1 MYLESE
7 FFIFYIEAKKNKVA
21 EGGIT
26 VSELQIGQPVPEFTL
41 EASGG
46 QEISLSDYRGKKV
59 VLYFYP
65 KDSTPGCTQEACD
78 FRDSSAAYEQ
88 KGAIVLGIS
97 PDPVKSHDKFAQKY
111 ELSFPLLSDPDH
123 AVAEAFG
130 VWQLKKMYGKEYEG
144 IVRSTFL
151 IDEEGILI
159 KAWNKVKVKG
169 HTEEVFAAL

>member
-1 MYLESE
+1 MYFESE

-78 FRDSSAAYEQ
+78 FRDSLAAYEQ
-88 KGAIVLGIS
+88 KGAVVLGIS